1 MTGPDTPAPARHA
14 LEEHDDAA
22 PRTDPRTGDTV
33 AAEDDQIAGR
43 EPGAAVL
50 RGQGRAVAVVA
61 LGGAL
66 GAVARWGVGL
76 ALPPSPGTF
85 PLGTFLI
92 NVVGCLLMGVLVVV
106 VTEVR
111 DTHPLVR
118 PFLGVGVLGGF
129 TTFSTFSVDGEQLL
143 TGGHLGV
150 AAAYLAGTVVAAVLA
165 AALGMALTRRAAV
178 RPRHPA
184 VLR

>member
-1 MTGPDTPAPARHA
+1 MTSSGPPAHTHHAHTHHAHTHHADTR
-14 LEEHDDAA
+14 DA
-22 PRTDPRTGDTV
+22 
-33 AAEDDQIAGR
+33 DDQIAGR
-43 EPGAAVL
+43 EPGAAIA

-66 GAVARWGVGL
+66 GALARWGVGF

-111 DTHPLVR
+111 ETHPLVR
-118 PFLGVGVLGGF
+118 PFVGVGILGGF
-129 TTFSTFSVDGEQLL
+129 TTFSTFSVDGEELL
-143 TGGHLGV
+143 TDHHLALAG
-150 AAAYLAGTVVAAVLA
+150 AYLAGTVAAAVLA
-165 AALGMALTRRAAV
+165 AAAGMALTRRLTAH
-178 RPRHPA
+178 PRHPA
-184 VLR
+184 VQ